1 MGPSNP
7 RFLNLDFLIIVMII
21 DSDKIVRIKN
31 EDISEILIV
40 KYYDVWGI
48 ITFNI
53 KLKNGTYLIPY
64 KVFYV
69 INSNSV
75 DVRQYTMFF
84 IHSKIFSS
92 NYIKKL
98 ILKEDLIFLNSKF
111 NRSYSMLQKI
121 TIDDRN

>member
-1 MGPSNP
+1 LGPSNP

>member
-1 MGPSNP
+1 
-7 RFLNLDFLIIVMII
+7 MII
-21 DSDKIVRIKN
+21 DSDKVVRIKN

-40 KYYDVWGI
+40 KYYDVWGM

-64 KVFYV
+64 KVFYT
-69 INSNSV
+69 IDSDFV
-75 DVRQYTMFF
+75 DVRQYTMLF

-98 ILKEDLIFLNSKF
+98 ILKEDLVFLNSKF
-111 NRSYSMLQKI
+111 DERSYSMLQKI
-121 TIDDRN
+121 IV